1 MKRMKMTIDSED
13 IRVKLHAK
21 LDLDARTFE
30 LCMGLVAVY
39 ARNEGLKGLNL
50 RFDEYGGYSVKPIF
64 KEENLNK

>member
-1 MKRMKMTIDSED
+1 MTSNSED
-13 IRVKLHAK
+13 IRVKLHAG
-21 LDLDARTFE
+21 LDIDARTFE

-39 ARNEGLKGLNL
+39 ARNEGLKGLNV